1 MNKGFFKLNKW
12 LVTGIIGF
20 LVVVVIGVGFYIR
33 TANADGA
40 QEAKIQYTSIQ
51 AGGEL
56 YKQIEVGTSE
66 DGYLAEEITKEQV
79 SQFSAQLESQLASLE
94 TYNEKYPENKFNL
107 SIADNLHTMIT
118 NLENKLITEDE
129 LKELIS
135 YSDYLS
141 DANPKNE
148 EVVITD
154 EVTSKTLTNFTE
166 NIRLREFPDDKWSE
180 KIQFLSD
187 EMDKQL
193 KQIEL
198 ASQAVNALFE
208 DEKVKE
214 NSTSKEY
221 EAAVK
226 EVEKILRKTD
236 KEALLK
242 RLEKVKK
249 YLAEL
254 NKTEETIETEEET
267 YLLNSLDEAR
277 EYLAERMPQAGGPQ
291 QFVNGQVTNQGYYSF
306 DYQLYGDD
314 EGVVWNRIIIDRN
327 KNTISDDFL
336 KRVSRDEMDDT
347 FDHYQENTGGT
358 VTQSEAI
365 EKAGAFHHSLGRAS
379 ATLLDTSGTAG
390 GYTVEYIEGERYI
403 YVYFVS
409 DDGSVYDQGVFEIY
423 IDEYEEPNDYET
435 YEEFDYYEDYE
446 DFDE

>member
-1 MNKGFFKLNKW
+1 MEKVGSSMKKGFFKLNKW

-20 LVVVVIGVGFYIR
+20 FVVVVIGAGFYIR
-33 TANADGA
+33 SADTDGE

-51 AGGEL
+51 PGGEL
-56 YKQIEVGTSE
+56 YKQVEAGTSE
-66 DGYLAEEITKEQV
+66 DGYLAEEITEEQV
-79 SQFSAQLESQLASLE
+79 SQFATQLESQLSSLE
-94 TYNEKYPENKFNL
+94 TYNKKYPENKFDL

-118 NLENKLITEDE
+118 NLENKLITEEE

-141 DANPKNE
+141 DTNPKDE

-154 EVTSKTLTNFTE
+154 EVTSETLTDFMEKNQSRKFLE
-166 NIRLREFPDDKWSE
+166 DKWSE
-180 KIQFLSD
+180 KIQLLSD
-187 EMDKQL
+187 EMTKQL

-208 DEKVKE
+208 NEKVKE
-214 NSTSKEY
+214 DSTSKDY
-221 EAAVK
+221 ESAVK
-226 EVEKILRKTD
+226 EVEKILRKKD

-242 RLEKVKK
+242 RLEKVKE
-249 YLAEL
+249 YLAEQ
-254 NKTEETIETEEET
+254 NKTEESVETEQET

-306 DYQLYGDD
+306 DYQLYGDN

-336 KRVSRDEMDDT
+336 KRVSRDEMYDT
-347 FDHYQENTGGT
+347 FDYYQENTGGT

-365 EKAGAFHHSLGRAS
+365 EKARAFHNSLGRAS

-423 IDEYEEPNDYET
+423 IDE
-435 YEEFDYYEDYE
+435 
-446 DFDE
+446 